1 MFLFILGLVLF
12 FIGNAAKPN
21 TGGLSRFRTILRL
34 GGLAVMVIGG
44 LTAAVRQV
52 PAGHVGVQILF
63 GKVEEQVLYEGLNF
77 VNPLMTVKEIEVR
90 TQNYTMSV
98 VHDEGQQA
106 GDDGIRVLS
115 KDGLEVAIDLTVLY
129 RIDPQY
135 APRIYRDLNLD
146 YENRYIRGVA
156 RTRIREGATGYV
168 ATDLYSAHRKEFENS
183 IRTLVDADFA
193 KKGFILDQLLIRNI
207 ALPASVKESIER
219 KINAEQDA
227 QRMEYVLD
235 KGRREAELKRVEA
248 QGIADAQ
255 KILSE
260 GLNEK
265 VLQFETIKVQKELV
279 NSPNSKIIILGGGKS
294 TTPIILDGK

>member
-1 MFLFILGLVLF
+1 MFLFILGIVLF
-12 FIGNAAKPN
+12 IIGNATKPN
-21 TGGLSRFRTILRL
+21 TGGLSRFRNILRL

-44 LTAAVRQV
+44 LTATIRQI
-52 PAGHVGVQILF
+52 PAGHIGVQVLF
-63 GKVEEQVLYEGLNF
+63 GKVEEMVLSEGLNF

-90 TQNYTMSV
+90 TQNYTMSSI
-98 VHDEGQQA
+98 HDEGQQT

-129 RIDPQY
+129 RIDPKFG
-135 APRIYRDLNLD
+135 PSIYRDLNLD

-168 ATDLYSAHRKEFENS
+168 ATDLYSFRRKEFENA
-183 IRTLVDADFA
+183 IRSLVEVDFT

-207 ALPASVKESIER
+207 TLPASVKESIER

-248 QGIADAQ
+248 QGTADAQ

-265 VLQFETIKVQKELV
+265 VLQYEMIKVQKELV
-279 NSPNSKIIILGGGKS
+279 NSPNSKIIIMGSGKANP
-294 TTPIILDGK
+294 PIILDGK